1 MTHDHKSP
9 QEAYGLRLAETAS
22 RLEQIEARA
31 NAATPGP
38 WECMGE
44 TVFGT
49 YSYIRKCKS
58 HWPITETARNKDHEK
73 NGMFIANARED
84 IPWLISEVRRLH
96 AENRMLRD
104 WVIDISL
111 DPKPPGVTDEI
122 FRSWAVGTAREFL
135 RRIDAEAL
143 RGEENGATSTKSK
156 ERPDPFMGSEC

>member
-9 QEAYGLRLAETAS
+9 QDASSTRLDEI
-22 RLEQIEARA
+22 QARA

-73 NGMFIANARED
+73 NGMFIAHARED
-84 IPWLISEVRRLH
+84 IPWLISELRSAQQEVRRLQMDQ
-96 AENRMLRD
+96 ASQRFWIGYAAGLEIRFDLPENDRIAVKRML
-104 WVIDISL
+104 
-111 DPKPPGVTDEI
+111 
-122 FRSWAVGTAREFL
+122 
-135 RRIDAEAL
+135 
-143 RGEENGATSTKSK
+143 GEDK
-156 ERPDPFMGSEC
+156 